1 MPVVN
6 GTLSPNSIVT
16 PQQIWSAT
24 AVATTA
30 NTTYTDS
37 PTNTVLLAPVYLL
50 NPNPFSVTNASP
62 TVTVTQAGHG
72 LSTGDT
78 ITIAGASA
86 VGGIT
91 PSGAY
96 QVTVL
101 TANTYTVTH
110 GSNATS
116 TTTGGGSGVTVQDS
130 RTSRNG
136 VRISR
141 LTALARA
148 TNTATELQLF
158 VSHDGGTTK
167 RFIRSVLLPAYTVAT
182 TSAQAGQDFGYTDAA
197 PLILG
202 PNDTLYVGISVTNTG
217 IVFNAQGLAY

>member
-37 PTNTVLLAPVYLL
+37 PTNTVLLAPLYLL
-50 NPNPFSVTNASP
+50 NPNPFSVTNGSP
-62 TVTVTQAGHG
+62 VVTVTQAAHG
-72 LSTGDT
+72 LATGDT

-101 TANTYTVTH
+101 TANTYTITH

-148 TNTATELQLF
+148 TNTATECQLF

-167 RFIRSVLLPAYTVAT
+167 RFIKSVLLPAYTVAT
-182 TSAQAGQDFGYTDAA
+182 TTAQTGADFGYSDSA
-197 PLILG
+197 PLPLG

-217 IVFNAQGLAY
+217 IVFNAQGFAY

>member
-1 MPVVN
+1 MPV
-6 GTLSPNSIVT
+6 TPNSIVT
-16 PQQIWSAT
+16 PQTVWSAT

-50 NPNPFSVTNASP
+50 NPNPLSVVNASP
-62 TVTVTQAGHG
+62 TVTVTQAAHG
-72 LSTGDT
+72 LATGDT
-78 ITIAGASA
+78 ITLAGATA

-101 TANTYTVTH
+101 SASSYTITH

-116 TTTGGGSGVTVQDS
+116 TTTGGGSAVTVQDS

-136 VRISR
+136 ARISR

-148 TNTATELQLF
+148 TNTATELQLY
-158 VSHDGGTTK
+158 VSPDGGATK
-167 RFIRSVLLPAYTVAT
+167 RFIKSVLLAAYTVAAT
-182 TSAQAGQDFGYTDAA
+182 TAQTGGDFGYTDSSPLLLA
-197 PLILG
+197 P
-202 PNDTLYVGISVTNTG
+202 NETLYVGISVTNTG
-217 IVFNAQGLAY
+217 IVFDAQGSAY

>member
-1 MPVVN
+1 MPV
-6 GTLSPNSIVT
+6 TPNSIVT
-16 PQQIWSAT
+16 PQTVWSAT

-50 NPNPFSVTNASP
+50 NPNPLSVVISTP
-62 TVTVTQAGHG
+62 TVTVTQAAHG
-72 LSTGDT
+72 LATGDT
-78 ITIAGASA
+78 ITLAGATA

-101 TANTYTVTH
+101 TLNTYTITH

-116 TTTGGGSGVTVQDS
+116 TATGGGSAVTVQDS

-136 VRISR
+136 ARISR

-148 TNTATELQLF
+148 TNTATELQLY
-158 VSHDGGTTK
+158 VSPDGGTTK
-167 RFIRSVLLPAYTVAT
+167 RFIKSVLLPAYTVAAT
-182 TSAQAGQDFGYTDAA
+182 TAQTGADFGYTDSSPLLLA
-197 PLILG
+197 P
-202 PNDTLYVGISVTNTG
+202 NETLYVGISVSNTG
-217 IVFNAQGLAY
+217 IVFDAQGFAY

>member
-1 MPVVN
+1 MPV
-6 GTLSPNSIVT
+6 TPNSIVT
-16 PQQIWSAT
+16 PQTPWSAT

-50 NPNPFSVTNASP
+50 NPNPFSVVNASP
-62 TVTVTQAGHG
+62 TVTVTQAAHG
-72 LSTGDT
+72 LATGDT
-78 ITIAGASA
+78 ITIAGAAA

-101 TANTYTVTH
+101 TSSTYTITH

-116 TTTGGGSGVTVQDS
+116 TTTGGGSAVTVQDS

-136 VRISR
+136 ARITR

-148 TNTATELQLF
+148 TNTATELQLY
-158 VSHDGGTTK
+158 VSNDGGTTK
-167 RFIRSVLLPAYTVAT
+167 RLIRSILMAAYTVAQT
-182 TSAQAGQDFGYTDAA
+182 TGQTAVDMGYSDSA
-197 PLILG
+197 PLILSASEI
-202 PNDTLYVGISVTNTG
+202 LYVGIGVTNTG
-217 IVFNAQGLAY
+217 IVFRAEGFGY

>member
-1 MPVVN
+1 
-6 GTLSPNSIVT
+6 
-16 PQQIWSAT
+16 
-24 AVATTA
+24 VATTA

-50 NPNPFSVTNASP
+50 NPNPLSVVISTP
-62 TVTVTQAGHG
+62 TVTVTQAAHG
-72 LSTGDT
+72 LATGDT
-78 ITIAGASA
+78 ITLAGAAA

-101 TANTYTVTH
+101 TLNTYTITH

-116 TTTGGGSGVTVQDS
+116 TATGGGSAVTVQDS

-136 VRISR
+136 ARISR

-148 TNTATELQLF
+148 TNTATELQLY
-158 VSHDGGTTK
+158 VSPDGGTTK
-167 RFIRSVLLPAYTVAT
+167 RFIKSVLLPAYTVAAT
-182 TSAQAGQDFGYTDAA
+182 TAQTGGDFGYTDSSPLLLA
-197 PLILG
+197 P
-202 PNDTLYVGISVTNTG
+202 NETLYVGISVSNTG
-217 IVFNAQGLAY
+217 IVFDAQGFAY

>member
-1 MPVVN
+1 MPV
-6 GTLSPNSIVT
+6 TPNSIVT
-16 PQQIWSAT
+16 PQTVWSAT

-50 NPNPFSVTNASP
+50 NPNPLSVTNGSP
-62 TVTVTQAGHG
+62 TVTVTQAAHG
-72 LSTGDT
+72 LATGDT
-78 ITIAGASA
+78 ITLAGATA

-101 TANTYTVTH
+101 TSSTYTITH

-116 TTTGGGSGVTVQDS
+116 TATGGGSAVTVQDS

-136 VRISR
+136 ARITR

-148 TNTATELQLF
+148 TNTATELQLY
-158 VSHDGGTTK
+158 VSPDGGTTK
-167 RFIRSVLLPAYTVAT
+167 RFIKSVLLPAYTVAAT
-182 TSAQAGQDFGYTDAA
+182 TAQTGADFGYTDSSPLLLA
-197 PLILG
+197 P
-202 PNDTLYVGISVTNTG
+202 NETLYVGISVSNTG
-217 IVFNAQGLAY
+217 IVFDAQGFAY

>member
-1 MPVVN
+1 MPV
-6 GTLSPNSIVT
+6 TPNSIVT
-16 PQQIWSAT
+16 PQTVWSAT

-50 NPNPFSVTNASP
+50 NPAPFSVTISSP
-62 TVTVTQAGHG
+62 TVTVTQAAHG
-72 LSTGDT
+72 LATGDT
-78 ITIAGASA
+78 ITVAGATA

-101 TANTYTVTH
+101 SASSYTITH

-116 TTTGGGSGVTVQDS
+116 TATGGGSAVTVQDS
-130 RTSRNG
+130 RSSRNG
-136 VRISR
+136 ARISR

-148 TNTATELQLF
+148 TNTAMELQLY
-158 VSHDGGTTK
+158 VSPDGGTTK
-167 RFIRSVLLPAYTVAT
+167 RFIKSVLLPAYTVAAT
-182 TSAQAGQDFGYTDAA
+182 TAQTGGDFGYTDSSPLLLA
-197 PLILG
+197 P
-202 PNDTLYVGISVTNTG
+202 NETLYVGISVSNTG
-217 IVFNAQGLAY
+217 IVFDAQGFAY

>member
-1 MPVVN
+1 MPV
-6 GTLSPNSIVT
+6 TPNSIVT
-16 PQQIWSAT
+16 PQTPWSAT

-62 TVTVTQAGHG
+62 TVTVTQAEHG

-78 ITIAGASA
+78 ITIAGAVA

-101 TANTYTVTH
+101 TPNTYTITH

-116 TTTGGGSGVTVQDS
+116 TTTGGGSAVTVQDS

-136 VRISR
+136 ARITR

-148 TNTATELQLF
+148 TNTATELQLY
-158 VSHDGGTTK
+158 VSPDGGTTK
-167 RFIRSVLLPAYTVAT
+167 RFIKSALLAAYTVAT
-182 TSAQAGQDFGYTDAA
+182 TTAQTGGDFGYTDSS
-197 PLILG
+197 PLILAK
-202 PNDTLYVGISVTNTG
+202 NETLWVGISVSNTG
-217 IVFNAQGLAY
+217 IVFDAQGFGY

>member
-1 MPVVN
+1 MPV
-6 GTLSPNSIVT
+6 TPNSIVT
-16 PQQIWSAT
+16 PQTVWSAT

-50 NPNPFSVTNASP
+50 NPAPFSVTNASP
-62 TVTVTQAGHG
+62 TVTVTQAEHG

-78 ITIAGASA
+78 ITIAGAVA

-101 TANTYTVTH
+101 TPNTYTITH

-116 TTTGGGSGVTVQDS
+116 TTTGGGSAVTVQDS

-136 VRISR
+136 ARISR
-141 LTALARA
+141 MKAYTGQTTTAA
-148 TNTATELQLF
+148 EVQLF
-158 VSHDGGTTK
+158 SSFDGGVTK
-167 RFIRSVLLPAYTVAT
+167 RLVATALLPAYTIPTA
-182 TSAQAGQDFGYTDAA
+182 TSAQTGGDFGFTDSSPY
-197 PLILG
+197 PLL
-202 PNDTLYVGISVTNTG
+202 PNETLYIATAVSGRV
-217 IVFNAQGLAY
+217 IVSAQGFGY

>member
-37 PTNTVLLAPVYLL
+37 PTNTVLLAPLYLL
-50 NPNPFSVTNASP
+50 NPNPFSVTNGSP
-62 TVTVTQAGHG
+62 VVTVTQAAHG
-72 LSTGDT
+72 LATGDT
-78 ITIAGASA
+78 ITIAGAAA

-101 TANTYTVTH
+101 TSSTYTITH

-148 TNTATELQLF
+148 TSTGTELQLF

-182 TSAQAGQDFGYTDAA
+182 TTAQTGGDFGYTDSS
-197 PLILG
+197 PLILAA
-202 PNDTLYVGISVTNTG
+202 NETLYVGISVTNTG
-217 IVFNAQGLAY
+217 IVFDAQGFAY

>member
-50 NPNPFSVTNASP
+50 NPNPLSVVNASP

-72 LSTGDT
+72 LLTGDT
-78 ITIAGASA
+78 ITIAGAAA

-101 TANTYTVTH
+101 TANTFTITH

-116 TTTGGGSGVTVQDS
+116 TTTGGGSAVTVQDS

-136 VRISR
+136 ARISR
-141 LTALARA
+141 LTSLARA
-148 TNTATELQLF
+148 TNTATECQLF

-167 RFIRSVLLPAYTVAT
+167 RFIKSVLLPAYTVAT
-182 TSAQAGQDFGYTDAA
+182 TTAQTGADFGYSDAA
-197 PLILG
+197 PLPLG

-217 IVFNAQGLAY
+217 VVFNAQGLAY

>member
-6 GTLSPNSIVT
+6 GTLAPNSIVT

-37 PTNTVLLAPVYLL
+37 PTNTVLLAPLYLL
-50 NPNPFSVTNASP
+50 NPNPFSVTISSP
-62 TVTVTQAGHG
+62 TVTVTQAAHG
-72 LSTGDT
+72 LATGDT
-78 ITIAGASA
+78 ITIAGAAA

-101 TANTYTVTH
+101 TANTFTVTH

-116 TTTGGGSGVTVQDS
+116 TATGGGSNVTVQDS

-136 VRISR
+136 VRITR

-158 VSHDGGTTK
+158 VSPDGGTTR

-182 TSAQAGQDFGYTDAA
+182 TTAQTGADFGYTDAA
-197 PLILG
+197 PLLLG

-217 IVFNAQGLAY
+217 IVFNAQGFAY